1 MFALV
6 TVFSFILSS
15 YIVVNLTYVSNF
27 FLNIFLQQIFDTLRE
42 RKKMN

>member
-6 TVFSFILSS
+6 TVFSVILS
-15 YIVVNLTYVSNF
+15 YIVVSLTYVSNF